1 MKYSQSSNA
10 AKKPIYTDLDFQSFF
25 SILPLYMY
33 RQKLNLR
40 EMVHSVVTLDRDKS

>member
-10 AKKPIYTDLDFQSFF
+10 AKKPIYIDLDFQSFL
-25 SILPLYMY
+25 ILPLYMR